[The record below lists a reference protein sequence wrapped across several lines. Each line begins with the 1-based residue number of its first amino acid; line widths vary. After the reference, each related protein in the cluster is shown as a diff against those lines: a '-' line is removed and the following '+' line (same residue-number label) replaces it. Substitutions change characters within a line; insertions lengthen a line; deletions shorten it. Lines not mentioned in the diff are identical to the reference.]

1 MPNANRKK
9 LTVVTIVYWVLL
21 LYIIAA
27 LVWWFISLSNQNV
40 AMTNLRMSEL
50 KADDP
55 GFYQKVLDI
64 LDAKKRKTA
73 QYIGE
78 GAIFMLLI
86 IVGAIFVFRATRRQL
101 KLAQQQQNFMMAI
114 THELKTPIAVTT
126 LNLETLQKRK
136 LDEGQ
141 QQRLIGNTLQEAE
154 RLNDLCNNILLTS
167 RLESGVEQFTKE
179 ELELGTLAHD
189 CVQQF
194 RRRFPSRQIE
204 FAASDET
211 AVFGDQLLLQLL
223 VNNLLENAL
232 KYSSKEKPVMV
243 SVGQQAGKV
252 LLQVKDEG
260 NGVADSEKQKI
271 FDKFYRIGDEKTR
284 TSKGT
289 GLGLYLCKKIMQDHK
304 GEIKVADNQPAG
316 SIFTASF
323 KIAGR

>member
-1 MPNANRKK
+1 MPANKK
-9 LTVVTIVYWVLL
+9 RLVVVTIVYWVLL
-21 LYIIAA
+21 LYIVAA

-55 GFYQKVLDI
+55 GYYQKVLDI

-73 QYIGE
+73 QYVGE
-78 GAIFMLLI
+78 GVIFMLLI
-86 IVGAIFVFRATRRQL
+86 IVGAVFVFRATRRQL

-136 LDEGQ
+136 LDETQ

-167 RLESGVEQFTKE
+167 QLESGVNGFTKE
-179 ELELGTLAHD
+179 ELELGTLACD

-194 RRRFPSRQIE
+194 RRRFANRQIE
-204 FAASDET
+204 FETADDT
-211 AVFGDQLLLQLL
+211 AVFGEQLLLQLL

-232 KYSSKEKPVMV
+232 KYSPKEKPVRVIV
-243 SVGQQAGKV
+243 SQEAGKV
-252 LLQVKDEG
+252 LLQIKDEG
-260 NGVADSEKQKI
+260 NGISDKEKQKI
-271 FDKFYRIGDEKTR
+271 FDKFYRIGDEQTR

-289 GLGLYLCKKIMQDHK
+289 GLGLYLCKKIMKDHN
-304 GEIKVADNQPAG
+304 GDLTVTDNQPAG
-316 SIFTASF
+316 SIF
-323 KIAGR
+323 IAAFRSR

>member
-1 MPNANRKK
+1 MPANKK
-9 LTVVTIVYWVLL
+9 RLVVVTIVYWVLL
-21 LYIIAA
+21 LYIVAA

-55 GFYQKVLDI
+55 GYYQKVLDI

-73 QYIGE
+73 QYVGE
-78 GAIFMLLI
+78 GVIFMLLI
-86 IVGAIFVFRATRRQL
+86 IVGAVFVFRATRRQL

-136 LDEGQ
+136 LDETQ

-167 RLESGVEQFTKE
+167 QLESGVNGFTKE
-179 ELELGTLAHD
+179 ELELGTLACD

-194 RRRFPSRQIE
+194 RRRFANRQIE
-204 FAASDET
+204 FETADDT
-211 AVFGDQLLLQLL
+211 AVFGEQLLLQLL

-232 KYSSKEKPVMV
+232 KYSPKEKPVRVIV
-243 SVGQQAGKV
+243 SQEAGKV
-252 LLQVKDEG
+252 LLQIKDEG
-260 NGVADSEKQKI
+260 NGISDKEKQKI
-271 FDKFYRIGDEKTR
+271 FDKFYRIGDEQTR

-289 GLGLYLCKKIMQDHK
+289 GLGLYLCKKIMKDHN
-304 GEIKVADNQPAG
+304 GDLSVTDNQPAG
-316 SIFTASF
+316 SIFIAAF
-323 KIAGR
+323 KSR

>member
-1 MPNANRKK
+1 MPANKK
-9 LTVVTIVYWVLL
+9 RLVVVTIVYWVLL
-21 LYIIAA
+21 LYIVAA

-55 GFYQKVLDI
+55 GYYQKVLDI

-73 QYIGE
+73 QYVGE
-78 GAIFMLLI
+78 GVIFMLLI
-86 IVGAIFVFRATRRQL
+86 IVGAVFVFRATRRQL

-136 LDEGQ
+136 LDETQ

-167 RLESGVEQFTKE
+167 QLESGVNGFTKE
-179 ELELGTLAHD
+179 ELELGTLACD

-194 RRRFPSRQIE
+194 RRRFANRQIE
-204 FAASDET
+204 FETADDT
-211 AVFGDQLLLQLL
+211 AVFGEQLLLQLL

-232 KYSSKEKPVMV
+232 KYSPKEKPVRVIV
-243 SVGQQAGKV
+243 SQEAGKV
-252 LLQVKDEG
+252 LLQIKDEG
-260 NGVADSEKQKI
+260 NGISDKEKQKI
-271 FDKFYRIGDEKTR
+271 FDKFYRIGDEQTR

-289 GLGLYLCKKIMQDHK
+289 GLGLYLCKKIMKDHN
-304 GEIKVADNQPAG
+304 GDLTVTDNQPAG
-316 SIFTASF
+316 SIFIAAF
-323 KIAGR
+323 KSR